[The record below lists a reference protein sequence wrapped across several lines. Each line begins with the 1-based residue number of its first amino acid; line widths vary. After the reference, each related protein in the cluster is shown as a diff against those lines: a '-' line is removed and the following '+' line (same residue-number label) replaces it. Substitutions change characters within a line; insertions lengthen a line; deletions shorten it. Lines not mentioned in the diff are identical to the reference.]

1 MEEKK
6 SKLRKQLL
14 KLGWDHTN
22 IDLGLR
28 ANCKCE
34 YCDKYLFESV
44 DNYKLWQVD
53 HIIPKISGYKD
64 VENFDNKAI
73 SCVQCNTA
81 FKGKW
86 NPADQIGYN
95 KIRENYIEVIRKYIK
110 EKRTKKEA
118 ELSEI
123 KEIFKEL
130 EILIESTEI
139 YTDKR

>member
-6 SKLRKQLL
+6 SELRKQLL
-14 KLGWDHTN
+14 KLGWNHTN

-28 ANCKCE
+28 SKCKCE
-34 YCDKYLFESV
+34 YCNKDLFVSA

-64 VENFDNKAI
+64 LENFDNKAI
-73 SCVQCNTA
+73 SCVQCNSA

-86 NPADQIGYN
+86 NPAIEIGYN
-95 KIRENYIEVIRKYIK
+95 ESREKYIEVTRKYIK
-110 EKRTKKEA
+110 DKRAKKEA
-118 ELSEI
+118 ELSKI

-130 EILIESTEI
+130 ETIIKSTEI
-139 YTDKR
+139 